1 MAVMS
6 LLFLYAIFGFLNS
19 IIVKL
24 NLNNYQAI
32 IFDLGGV
39 ILNLDYHKTVES
51 FAKLG
56 VNDVQNLFSQKK
68 QVDVFNQFETGQIS
82 PEEFRGFV
90 ESYSGLDL
98 NSGEIDSAWNDMLL
112 DLPVARFQLLQNIAT
127 QKRIFL
133 LSNTNAIHMNWFSN
147 YTNQLLG
154 KNAFF
159 DAFEVAYL
167 SHEVKMRK
175 PNVEIFEFVISE
187 NNLNPEKTL
196 FIDDSEQHIIGAK
209 KTGLQTHWLQPGED
223 ILQLF

>member
-1 MAVMS
+1 MTLLP
-6 LLFLYAIFGFLNS
+6 LLFLYAIFGCLNS

-24 NLNNYQAI
+24 NLHNYQTI

-39 ILNLDYHKTVES
+39 ILNLDYHKTVQS
-51 FAKLG
+51 FKKLG
-56 VNDVQNLFSQKK
+56 VHNVQNLFSQKK
-68 QVDVFNQFETGQIS
+68 QIEVFNQFETGQIS

-90 ESYSGLDL
+90 ESYSGLSL
-98 NSGEIDSAWNDMLL
+98 NSEDIDSAWNNMLL
-112 DLPVARFQLLQNIAT
+112 DLPVARFQLLQNIAR

-133 LSNTNAIHMNWFSN
+133 LSNTNAIHMDWFSN

-154 KNAFF
+154 QNAFF
-159 DAFEVAYL
+159 NAFEVAYL

-175 PNVEIFEFVISE
+175 PNAEIFEFVISE

-223 ILQLF
+223 LLQLF